1 MPKDSIVTEVLTS
14 WSRDTA
20 ASSQS
25 SREVMGVPHSP
36 AATSLNEP
44 ATPTTPGLEGGDEG
58 GGEGGAGGRGVK
70 QSMQSVPES
79 HVEYSAPGPPSSHSP
94 SDE

>member
-1 MPKDSIVTEVLTS
+1 
-14 WSRDTA
+14 
-20 ASSQS
+20 
-25 SREVMGVPHSP
+25 VPHSP

-44 ATPTTPGLEGGDEG
+44 ATPTTPGLGEG

-94 SDE
+94 SAE